1 MNTIQDT
8 IDNINLIYDFNS
20 IILLCDKEY
29 KYNNKKVELLTYKKK
44 NQTPNSKND
53 IEILKE
59 RIYSENAI
67 SRIKK
72 SERVMTRKDH
82 KIKNYMSF
90 VFLSSLINN
99 LKVIKKVKGL
109 SGL

>member
-1 MNTIQDT
+1 MN
-8 IDNINLIYDFNS
+8 N
-20 IILLCDKEY
+20 
-29 KYNNKKVELLTYKKK
+29 
-44 NQTPNSKND
+44 

-72 SERVMTRKDH
+72 SERVITRKDH

-99 LKVIKKVKGL
+99 LKVIKKIKNF

>member
-1 MNTIQDT
+1 M
-8 IDNINLIYDFNS
+8 FN
-20 IILLCDKEY
+20 DY
-29 KYNNKKVELLTYKKK
+29 NKKVELLTYKKK
-44 NQTPNSKND
+44 NQTPNSMNN
-53 IEILKE
+53 IEIIKE

-99 LKVIKKVKGL
+99 LKVIKKIKNF